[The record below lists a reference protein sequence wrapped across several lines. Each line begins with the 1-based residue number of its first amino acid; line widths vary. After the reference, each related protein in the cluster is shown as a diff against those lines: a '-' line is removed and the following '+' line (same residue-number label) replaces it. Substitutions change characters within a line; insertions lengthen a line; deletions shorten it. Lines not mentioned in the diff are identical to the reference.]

1 MKIRTIASFA
11 LAILVAGGYSG
22 AHANVVTG
30 NLWKVPEAVTLNAIP
45 ANIPGRTSD
54 VTFDVNS
61 PLAFS
66 GTGVSV
72 GTWLG
77 SGGAFNITENT
88 TGTLQSP
95 MDDLTFGSLITF
107 TGDVTVTSGQQ
118 FTVTHDDGLTLLI
131 GGINLDF
138 SPGPTAPIT
147 SIATYTGPSGTFDF
161 LLVYTECCRGAA
173 VLQVDLPFSN
183 DPSSAVPE
191 PSAIALLGLG
201 LVGIGLSRRKRA

>member
-11 LAILVAGGYSG
+11 LAILVGGGYSG

-88 TGTLQSP
+88 AGTLQSP
-95 MDDLTFGSLITF
+95 MDDRTFGSLISF

-118 FTVTHDDGLTLLI
+118 FSVAHDDGLTLII
-131 GGINLDF
+131 GGVNLDF
-138 SPGPTAPIT
+138 SPGPTAPVT
-147 SIATYTGPSGTFDF
+147 SVATYTGPSGTFDF
-161 LLVYTECCRGAA
+161 LLVYTECCVGAA
-173 VLQVDLPFSN
+173 VLRVDLPFSN
-183 DPSSAVPE
+183 NPAAVSE
-191 PSAIALLGLG
+191 PGSIALLGLG
-201 LVGIGLSRRKRA
+201 LVGIGLSRRKRT